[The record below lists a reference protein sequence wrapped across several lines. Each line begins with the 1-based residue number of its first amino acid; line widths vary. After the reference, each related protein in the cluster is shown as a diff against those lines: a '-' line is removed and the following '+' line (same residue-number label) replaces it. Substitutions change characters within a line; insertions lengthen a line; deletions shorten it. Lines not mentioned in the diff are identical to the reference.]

1 MGKLI
6 VFLYGVF
13 IESDDMNR
21 MRKLILL
28 LIILLILLCLGSLY
42 ISKHSLTVTPYEIST
57 NKLSEPLRIVQITDL
72 HNSQFGE
79 HNELLIEK
87 VAEQEPDLI
96 VLTGDLLNSDER
108 ELSPVLELI
117 RELSNLAP
125 TYASY
130 GNHEKQYEKNYDS
143 NLTVAFEQE
152 GAHVLDF
159 AYEDVEINGQQL
171 RLGGLYGYC
180 TPAKFLE
187 TKEADP
193 EECAF
198 LEEFQST
205 ENYSI
210 LLTHMPFAWIVND
223 GISEWNVD
231 CVFTGHDHGG
241 LIRMPVI
248 GGLYAPDQGLF
259 PGKDCGLYY
268 SKDKEK
274 VMVLS
279 RGLGKSGRI
288 PRFNNVPE
296 IVVADI
302 LPE

>member
-1 MGKLI
+1 MDYENN
-6 VFLYGVF
+6 YG
-13 IESDDMNR
+13 I
-21 MRKLILL
+21 
-28 LIILLILLCLGSLY
+28 
-42 ISKHSLTVTPYEIST
+42 
-57 NKLSEPLRIVQITDL
+57 DL
-72 HNSQFGE
+72 KAA
-79 HNELLIEK
+79 I
-87 VAEQEPDLI
+87 
-96 VLTGDLLNSDER
+96 
-108 ELSPVLELI
+108 
-117 RELSNLAP
+117 
-125 TYASY
+125 
-130 GNHEKQYEKNYDS
+130 KQ
-143 NLTVAFEQE
+143 T
-152 GAHVLDF
+152 GAHALDF
-159 AYEDVEINGQQL
+159 SYEDIEINGQQL

-223 GISEWNVD
+223 GISEWNID

-241 LIRMPVI
+241 LIRIPVI

-296 IVVADI
+296 IVVVDI

>member
-1 MGKLI
+1 
-6 VFLYGVF
+6 
-13 IESDDMNR
+13 MNR
-21 MRKLILL
+21 KLKFGLMTIVILL
-28 LIILLILLCLGSLY
+28 TLGMTILY
-42 ISKHSLTVTPYEIST
+42 ISKYSLTTSYYEITT
-57 NKLSEPLRIVQITDL
+57 NKLTSPLRIVQLTDL
-72 HNSQFGE
+72 HNSVFGTD
-79 HNELLIEK
+79 NSRLISEISK
-87 VAEQEPDLI
+87 QSPDLI
-96 VLTGDLLNSDER
+96 VLTGDMLNSNEEDVSTAVRLVEN
-108 ELSPVLELI
+108 LTNIAPV
-117 RELSNLAP
+117 
-125 TYASY
+125 YFSY
-130 GNHEKQYEKNYDS
+130 GNHEKDHEMLWGNDLKIP
-143 NLTVAFEQE
+143 LEQA

-159 AYEDVEINGQQL
+159 AYEDIEINGQQL

-223 GISEWNVD
+223 GISEWKID

-296 IVVADI
+296 IVVVDI

>member
-1 MGKLI
+1 MKRRYEI
-6 VFLYGVF
+6 VFLLIVVVLISIGIYGWY
-13 IESDDMNR
+13 SS
-21 MRKLILL
+21 KY
-28 LIILLILLCLGSLY
+28 CLD
-42 ISKHSLTVTPYEIST
+42 TTCYEITS
-57 NKLSEPLRIVQITDL
+57 NKLTSPLRIVQLTDL
-72 HNSQFGE
+72 HNSVFGAD
-79 HNELLIEK
+79 NKRLIAGISK
-87 VAEQEPDLI
+87 QSPDLI
-96 VLTGDLLNSDER
+96 ALTGDMLNSNEEDVSIAVRLVEN
-108 ELSPVLELI
+108 LTNIAPV
-117 RELSNLAP
+117 
-125 TYASY
+125 YFSY
-130 GNHEKQYEKNYDS
+130 GNHEVDYENNIGTDLKM
-143 NLTVAFEQE
+143 AFEQA

-159 AYEDVEINGQQL
+159 AYEDIEINGQQL

-223 GISEWNVD
+223 GISEWNID

-241 LIRMPVI
+241 LIRIPVI

-259 PGKDCGLYY
+259 LGKDCGLYY

-296 IVVADI
+296 IVVVDI

>member
-1 MGKLI
+1 MKCLMTRKFKIALMTI
-6 VFLYGVF
+6 V
-13 IESDDMNR
+13 
-21 MRKLILL
+21 
-28 LIILLILLCLGSLY
+28 ILLILGMTILN
-42 ISKHSLTVTPYEIST
+42 ISKYGLTTSYYEITS
-57 NKLSEPLRIVQITDL
+57 NKLTSPLRIVQLTDL
-72 HNSQFGE
+72 HNSVYSADNRRLICEISKQF
-79 HNELLIEK
+79 
-87 VAEQEPDLI
+87 PDLI
-96 VLTGDLLNSDER
+96 VLTGDTLNSNEENVTIAVRLVED
-108 ELSPVLELI
+108 LTNIAPV
-117 RELSNLAP
+117 
-125 TYASY
+125 YFSY
-130 GNHEKQYEKNYDS
+130 GNHEKDHEMLWGNDLKIP
-143 NLTVAFEQE
+143 LEQA
-152 GAHVLDF
+152 GARVLDF
-159 AYEDVEINGQQL
+159 AYEDIEINGQQL

-223 GISEWNVD
+223 GISEWNID

-241 LIRMPVI
+241 LIRIPLL

-296 IVVADI
+296 IVVVDI

>member
-1 MGKLI
+1 MSRKFKFGLTAI
-6 VFLYGVF
+6 V
-13 IESDDMNR
+13 
-21 MRKLILL
+21 ILL
-28 LIILLILLCLGSLY
+28 MFGMLVLY
-42 ISKHSLTVTPYEIST
+42 ISKYGLTTSHYEVTTDKITSPI
-57 NKLSEPLRIVQITDL
+57 RIVQLTDL
-72 HNSQFGE
+72 HNSVFGND
-79 HNELLIEK
+79 NERLISEVSK
-87 VAEQEPDLI
+87 QSPDII
-96 VLTGDLLNSDER
+96 VLTGDILNSDE
-108 ELSPVLELI
+108 ENAAIAVDVIEKFTDVASV
-117 RELSNLAP
+117 
-125 TYASY
+125 YVSY
-130 GNHEKQYEKNYDS
+130 GNHEKDHEMLWGTDLK
-143 NLTVAFEQE
+143 TAFERA
-152 GAHVLDF
+152 GAHMLEF
-159 AYEDVEINGQQL
+159 SYEDIEIDGQPL

-180 TPAKFLE
+180 TPAKYLE
-187 TKEADP
+187 TKEANP

-223 GISEWNVD
+223 GISEWNID

-241 LIRMPVI
+241 LIRIPLI

-296 IVVADI
+296 IVVVDV